1 MLLRK
6 YGLLTKAYLLAG
18 YSLNC
23 RIFLSSRYF
32 LFLICF
38 LTDKALLEEALV
50 SSVMASDDGVAD
62 WSSLLLSMFT
72 KKVDV
77 LVSLVFRHSS
87 RRSMRY

>member
-1 MLLRK
+1 M
-6 YGLLTKAYLLAG
+6 ADN
-18 YSLNC
+18 SLNYD
-23 RIFLSSRYF
+23 IFLRSRYL

-77 LVSLVFRHSS
+77 LVSLAFRHSS
-87 RRSMRY
+87 SRSMRY